1 MKVGFRVTDIGE
13 IMDFK
18 LIALDIDGTL
28 LNSNKELTPHT
39 RYALIEAQRQGKRII
54 IASGR
59 HPVGVVPLANDLM
72 LGRYGGFIMAFGGG
86 KIIDC
91 TTGKTVVSKLFP
103 KEYLPDIVGVLK
115 DSNITVMVH
124 DERKIF
130 ANNRVNDYTY
140 DERDILKMDMIA
152 VDDFISAVNFDI
164 NKILLAGEPDE
175 LDKYQEILSKRYD
188 GLLDVYKSAPYFL
201 EIMPF
206 GVSKGSMLPLLL
218 EKLGVNKDEL
228 IAFGDNYNDMTMI
241 GYAGFGV
248 AMSNGEEEVKKIA
261 NYVCESN
268 DDDGIAKTLEKFVL
282 K

>member
-140 DERDILKMDMIA
+140 VERDILKMDMIA

-188 GLLDVYKSAPYFL
+188 GLLDVYKSVPYFL

>member
-39 RYALIEAQRQGKRII
+39 RYALIEAQMQGKRII

-140 DERDILKMDMIA
+140 VERDILKMDMIA

>member
-140 DERDILKMDMIA
+140 VERDILKMDMIA

-241 GYAGFGV
+241 GYVGFGV

>member
-140 DERDILKMDMIA
+140 VERDILKMDMIA

-228 IAFGDNYNDMTMI
+228 IAFGVRLFI
-241 GYAGFGV
+241 GYDVPRKLAPYQVHKSDNCGLYGFV
-248 AMSNGEEEVKKIA
+248 AVFLP
-261 NYVCESN
+261 Y
-268 DDDGIAKTLEKFVL
+268 
-282 K
+282 

>member
-140 DERDILKMDMIA
+140 VERDILKMDMIA

-248 AMSNGEEEVKKIA
+248 AMGNGEEEVKKIA

>member
-140 DERDILKMDMIA
+140 VERDILKMDMIA
-152 VDDFISAVNFDI
+152 FDDFISAVNFDI

>member
-18 LIALDIDGTL
+18 LIALDIDGSL

-140 DERDILKMDMIA
+140 VERDILKMDMIA

>member
-1 MKVGFRVTDIGE
+1 
-13 IMDFK
+13 MDFK

-39 RYALIEAQRQGKRII
+39 RYALIEAQKQGKRII

-59 HPVGVVPLANDLM
+59 HPMGVIPLANDLM
-72 LGRYGGFIMAFGGG
+72 IEKYGGFIMAFGGG

-103 KEYLPDIVGVLK
+103 KEYLPDIVGVLEN
-115 DSNITVMVH
+115 SNITILVH

-130 ANNRVNDYTY
+130 ASNRVNDYTY
-140 DERDILKMDMIA
+140 IERDILKMDMTA

-206 GVSKGSMLPLLL
+206 GVSKGSMLPPLL
-218 EKLGVNKDEL
+218 EKLGVSKDEL

-248 AMSNGEEEVKKIA
+248 AMGNGEEEVKKIA

-268 DDDGIAKTLEKFVL
+268 DDDGISKTLEKFVL

>member
-59 HPVGVVPLANDLM
+59 HPVGVVPLANNLM

-140 DERDILKMDMIA
+140 VERDILKMDMIA

>member
-140 DERDILKMDMIA
+140 VERDILKMDMIA

-268 DDDGIAKTLEKFVL
+268 DDDGIAKTLEKFVV